1 MATSSNRTGQT
12 KKVSLQ
18 PYDSGAYRIPLD
30 SSSVV
35 SQVQGSDVMGVL
47 GWIVAVILVAFML
60 PLLAWMYLD
69 VLVQKQ
75 EVKQQTEQIERLRRK
90 IERKEDDK
98 KPSSISNN
106 LVLDRVRR
114 PLSLSVSRPKE
125 LE

>member
-1 MATSSNRTGQT
+1 
-12 KKVSLQ
+12 
-18 PYDSGAYRIPLD
+18 
-30 SSSVV
+30 
-35 SQVQGSDVMGVL
+35 MGVL

-106 LVLDRVRR
+106 PVYDRVRR
-114 PLSLSVSRPKE
+114 PLSLPMPRPKE

>member
-1 MATSSNRTGQT
+1 
-12 KKVSLQ
+12 
-18 PYDSGAYRIPLD
+18 
-30 SSSVV
+30 
-35 SQVQGSDVMGVL
+35 MGVL

-69 VLVQKQ
+69 ILVQKQ

-114 PLSLSVSRPKE
+114 PLSLSVPRPKE

>member
-1 MATSSNRTGQT
+1 
-12 KKVSLQ
+12 
-18 PYDSGAYRIPLD
+18 
-30 SSSVV
+30 
-35 SQVQGSDVMGVL
+35 MGVL
-47 GWIVAVILVAFML
+47 GWITAVVLVALML
-60 PLLAWMYLD
+60 PLLGWMYLD
-69 VLVQKQ
+69 VLSQKQ

-114 PLSLSVSRPKE
+114 PLSLSVPRPKE